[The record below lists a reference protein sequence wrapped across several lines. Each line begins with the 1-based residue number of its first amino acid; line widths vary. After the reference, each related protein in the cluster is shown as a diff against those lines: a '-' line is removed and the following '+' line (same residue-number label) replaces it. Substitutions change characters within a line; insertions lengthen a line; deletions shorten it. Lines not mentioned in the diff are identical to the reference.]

1 MAQIKNQEA
10 SANMSLS
17 PPLDAAMRKKLER
30 YAELLVKLGSN
41 VQKGQTVVIQTPT
54 FAYEFL
60 GMLVEAAYQAGARRV
75 YTEYSDDTLVARQ
88 LRYGGLKEATYPAYE
103 MDFLLD
109 KFRDN
114 GTYIR
119 IQSPLPDVFSGI
131 PQEVLTAYQK
141 SKTAARKAM
150 QDIVGDFKSTWV
162 IALYANPRWA
172 KQVYPQLPAEE
183 ALEKLWEDLF
193 TFTDVL
199 KEDTLAAQEERIR
212 RCHQRVETLN
222 RAAFVKL
229 VYQSPTA
236 DLEIL
241 LPEGHLWN
249 GGAETAGNGL
259 RCMANIPTE
268 EVYTVPCKKGVSGW
282 VRNTKPLLHDG
293 ILIDDFEF
301 TFKDGKVV
309 EYRAGK
315 GQAQLEAILEAD
327 EGARYLG
334 EVALVSVDSPIAASN
349 RIYYTTL
356 LDENASCHLALG
368 DSFSI
373 ALPADAPKEIRDQL
387 NHSDKHVDFMIGS
400 PELDIAGI
408 QKDGTRIPVFLKGC
422 WVI

>member
-1 MAQIKNQEA
+1 MEHNRNLEIPL
-10 SANMSLS
+10 NMS
-17 PPLDAAMRKKLER
+17 PPLDASMRKKLER

-41 VQKGQTVVIQTPT
+41 VQKGQTVVIQAPT

-60 GMLVEAAYQAGARRV
+60 GMLAEASYQAGARRV
-75 YTEYSDDTLVARQ
+75 YTEYVDETLTARQ
-88 LRYGGLKEATYPAYE
+88 LRYGGIKEAAYPAYE

-119 IQSPLPDVFSGI
+119 VQSPLPEVFAGI
-131 PQEVLTAYQK
+131 PQEVLTAFQK

-172 KQVYPQLPAEE
+172 KQVFPELPADK

-212 RCHQRVETLN
+212 HSHERVDILN
-222 RAAFVKL
+222 RAAFDKL
-229 VYQSPTA
+229 IYRSPTA
-236 DLEIL
+236 NLEIR

-249 GGAETAGNGL
+249 GGAEIAGNGL

-301 TFKDGKVV
+301 TFEDGKVV
-309 EYRAGK
+309 DYRAGK

-373 ALPADAPKEIRDQL
+373 ALPPDAPKAIRDQL

-400 PELDIAGI
+400 PELDITGI
-408 QKDGTRIPVFLKGC
+408 RADGTQVPVFVKGR

>member
-1 MAQIKNQEA
+1 MEQNKNSETPL
-10 SANMSLS
+10 NMS
-17 PPLDAAMRKKLER
+17 PPLDAPMRKKLER

-41 VQKGQTVVIQTPT
+41 VQKGQTVVIQAPT

-60 GMLVEAAYQAGARRV
+60 GMLAEASYQAGARRV
-75 YTEYSDDTLVARQ
+75 YTEYVDDTLTARQ
-88 LRYGGLKEATYPAYE
+88 LRYGGIKEAAYPVYE

-119 IQSPLPDVFSGI
+119 VQSPLPDVFAGI

-162 IALYANPRWA
+162 IALYANPLWA
-172 KQVYPQLPAEE
+172 KQVYPEFPAEK
-183 ALEKLWEDLF
+183 ALERLWEDLF

-199 KEDTLAAQEERIR
+199 KEDTLTAQEERIR
-212 RCHQRVETLN
+212 RSHERVDILN
-222 RAAFVKL
+222 RLAFDKL

-236 DLEIL
+236 KLEIR

-309 EYRAGK
+309 EFQAGK

-373 ALPADAPKEIRDQL
+373 ALPADAPKEVRDQL

-400 PELDIAGI
+400 PELDITGI
-408 QKDGTRIPVFLKGC
+408 RADGTRVPVFVKGR
-422 WVI
+422 WAI

>member
-1 MAQIKNQEA
+1 MEHNRNSEIPL
-10 SANMSLS
+10 NMS
-17 PPLDAAMRKKLER
+17 PPLDASMRKKLER
-30 YAELLVKLGSN
+30 YADLLVKLGSN
-41 VQKGQTVVIQTPT
+41 VQKGQTVVIQAPT

-60 GMLVEAAYQAGARRV
+60 GMLAEASYQAGARRV
-75 YTEYSDDTLVARQ
+75 YTEYVDDTLTARQ
-88 LRYGGLKEATYPAYE
+88 LRYGGIKEAAYPAYE

-119 IQSPLPDVFSGI
+119 VQSPLPDVFAGI
-131 PQEVLTAYQK
+131 PQEVLTAFQK

-172 KQVYPQLPAEE
+172 KQVYPELPAEK
-183 ALEKLWEDLF
+183 ALERLWEDLF

-212 RCHQRVETLN
+212 RSHERVDILN
-222 RAAFVKL
+222 RAAFDKL
-229 VYQSPTA
+229 IYQSPTA
-236 DLEIL
+236 NLEIQ
-241 LPEGHLWN
+241 LPNGHLWN

-301 TFKDGKVV
+301 AFKDGKVV
-309 EYRAGK
+309 DFRAGK

-373 ALPADAPKEIRDQL
+373 ALPNDAPKEVRDQL

-400 PELDIAGI
+400 PELNITGI
-408 QKDGTRIPVFLKGC
+408 RADGTRVPVFVKGR

>member
-1 MAQIKNQEA
+1 MNKVTALEPA
-10 SANMSLS
+10 LNMS
-17 PPLDAAMRKKLER
+17 PPLDAAMGQKLRR
-30 YAELLVKLGSN
+30 YAELLVKLGAN
-41 VQKGQTVVIQTPT
+41 VQKGQTVVIQAPT

-60 GMLVEAAYQAGARRV
+60 GMLAEACYQAGARRV
-75 YTEYSDDTLVARQ
+75 YTEYVDETLVARQ
-88 LRYGGLKEATYPAYE
+88 LRYGGIKEASYPAYE

-119 IQSPLPDVFSGI
+119 VQSPLPEVYAGI
-131 PQEVLTAYQK
+131 PQDVLTAYQK
-141 SKTAARKAM
+141 SKTAARRAM
-150 QDIVGDFKSTWV
+150 QEIVGDFKSTWV
-162 IALYANPRWA
+162 IAMVANPRWA
-172 KQVYPQLPAEE
+172 KQVYPELSAVD

-199 KEDTLAAQEERIR
+199 KEDGLEAQEELIR
-212 RCHQRVETLN
+212 RSHRRVERLN
-222 RAAFVKL
+222 QAGLTKL
-229 VYQSPTA
+229 LYKSSTA
-236 DLEIL
+236 DLEIQ

-249 GGAETAGNGL
+249 GGAEMAGNGL

-268 EVYTVPCKKGVSGW
+268 EVYTVPCKHGVKGW
-282 VRNTKPLLHDG
+282 VRNTKPLIHDG

-301 TFKDGKVV
+301 TFQEGKVV
-309 EYRAGK
+309 SHRAGV
-315 GQAQLEAILEAD
+315 GQTQLEAILDAD

-368 DSFSI
+368 DSFPI
-373 ALPADAPKEIRDQL
+373 ALPADAPQAIRDQL

-400 PELDIAGI
+400 ADLDIIGLKA
-408 QKDGTRIPVFLKGC
+408 DGTQFPVFIKGH
-422 WVI
+422 WAF